1 MRKLFASDIPK
12 ESELPLHIDS
22 GPEETTEAAEQPG
35 KHVQCK
41 RMKGRHFD
49 KRVKSE
55 LALEKELPWHFE
67 PGCSYHC
74 ISFGDVDSL
83 TYLRAIVK
91 QQKIEYCLISTWCM
105 AITDAKE
112 IENWIEKGY
121 IGRIDFYVGEIF
133 QGSYSG
139 VYSYLKDVAK
149 RNNGRICIFKNHS
162 KVMAGFGEHFDFVI
176 ESSAN
181 IKTNPRCEQA
191 TITIDTGLSCFYKDF
206 FDEVNSFNEDFEGWS
221 KYEFNQ
227 NKK

>member
-1 MRKLFASDIPK
+1 MRKLFASNTPK
-12 ESELPLHIDS
+12 EPELPLNIDPGS
-22 GPEETTEAAEQPG
+22 EETTEAAEQPG

-55 LALEKELPWHFE
+55 LALEQELPWHFE

-112 IENWIEKGY
+112 IESWIEKGY

-133 QGSYSG
+133 QGSYAG
-139 VYSYLKDVAK
+139 VYIYLKEIARK
-149 RNNGRICIFKNHS
+149 NKGRVCVFKNHS
-162 KVMAGFGEHFDFVI
+162 KVIAGLGERFDFVI

-181 IKTNPRCEQA
+181 INTNLRCEQT
-191 TITIDTGLSCFYKDF
+191 TITIDTGLSHFYKTF
-206 FDEVNSFNEDFEGWS
+206 FDEVNSFNEDFEGWN

-227 NKK
+227 EGK